1 MNHHHKF
8 SLGLTKKLIRERT
21 SHRSNA
27 LFQYEKAN
35 REQIVKVSSILGT
48 ESKKCTTTSDVEI
61 SHDVNK
67 GEDADHVS
75 SVFQGVTFDKCN
87 VKLVI
92 NSTNCD
98 NMWNT
103 QLLRYIL
110 NNIKK

>member
-8 SLGLTKKLIRERT
+8 SLGLTKKLIREHT

-35 REQIVKVSSILGT
+35 RAQIVKVSSILGT

-98 NMWNT
+98 NM
-103 QLLRYIL
+103 
-110 NNIKK
+110 